1 MEQKYTTLA
10 QEALGD
16 AVQSASAAGNP
27 QVEPLHLLDSLLR
40 QENGVIGGLIEAVGA
55 NRQTIGAQVR
65 NALVS
70 LPSASGS
77 STAQASASRQL
88 TTALADA
95 SKEMKDMGDEYI
107 STEHLLLGILDA
119 APNEAAK
126 ILEQNGITADKV
138 RAAIPNVRGGAKVTS
153 PDAEASYKALE
164 KFSTDLTARAVKAS
178 STR

>member
-65 NALVS
+65 NAQS
-70 LPSASGS
+70 RCRALPAHRPRRLRPAAS
-77 STAQASASRQL
+77 
-88 TTALADA
+88 
-95 SKEMKDMGDEYI
+95 
-107 STEHLLLGILDA
+107 
-119 APNEAAK
+119 
-126 ILEQNGITADKV
+126 
-138 RAAIPNVRGGAKVTS
+138 
-153 PDAEASYKALE
+153 
-164 KFSTDLTARAVKAS
+164 
-178 STR
+178 

>member
-95 SKEMKDMGDEYI
+95 SKEMKDMGDE
-107 STEHLLLGILDA
+107 
-119 APNEAAK
+119 
-126 ILEQNGITADKV
+126 
-138 RAAIPNVRGGAKVTS
+138 
-153 PDAEASYKALE
+153 
-164 KFSTDLTARAVKAS
+164 
-178 STR
+178 

>member
-77 STAQASASRQL
+77 STAQGFGQPPADHRVGRRQQ
-88 TTALADA
+88 
-95 SKEMKDMGDEYI
+95 G
-107 STEHLLLGILDA
+107 
-119 APNEAAK
+119 NE
-126 ILEQNGITADKV
+126 GHG
-138 RAAIPNVRGGAKVTS
+138 R
-153 PDAEASYKALE
+153 
-164 KFSTDLTARAVKAS
+164 
-178 STR
+178 